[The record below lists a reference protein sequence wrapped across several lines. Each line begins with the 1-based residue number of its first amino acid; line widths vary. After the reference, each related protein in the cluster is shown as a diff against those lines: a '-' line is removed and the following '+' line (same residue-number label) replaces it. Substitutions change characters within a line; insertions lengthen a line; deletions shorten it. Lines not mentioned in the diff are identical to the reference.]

1 MIKYL
6 TIAAMIALR
15 ISYQPGMNTVKAAP
29 VTDRSG
35 HMAVMQI
42 RMLQP
47 GRLISF
53 SANVEGSKV
62 LLKWDISRNE
72 TADLFEVQKS
82 TDGKNFS
89 MAALVFGT
97 DVTETGSYAF
107 FEKAPEKK
115 ISYRIKVI
123 GKDKQVN
130 FSNVIIVKPLAS

>member
-15 ISYQPGMNTVKAAP
+15 ISYQPGINTVKDEP
-29 VTDRSG
+29 VSEHSRHLATMKFRMPQSG
-35 HMAVMQI
+35 Q
-42 RMLQP
+42 
-47 GRLISF
+47 LISF

-62 LLKWDISRNE
+62 LLKWDITRNE

-82 TDGKNFS
+82 TDGRNFS

-97 DVTETGSYAF
+97 DATETGSYAF
-107 FEKAPEKK
+107 YEKAPDKK

-130 FSNVIIVKPLAS
+130 FSEIVIVKPLAS